1 MAMRFLA
8 LAVVIACAS
17 TAAAEP
23 GDPVQLRV
31 GTLAIDGSRY
41 MRDILALGQA
51 IEKRTRGAVVIDWV
65 AGGQLGDEAAMARL
79 ITAGKL
85 DGGGF
90 GETGLTALVP
100 ELAAFG
106 EPGRFHTYEE
116 VERVTTALAPTVREM
131 FGAHDLVFAMWA
143 DLGFARIFSADPIAH
158 LADVLPPHHAIV
170 LPPLYMLATGT
181 ANVRAMTNLRY
192 RYVVGGLVLSRA
204 AFAKL
209 TAAQQQAVLEVCR
222 AWEPRI
228 RASWRKETEAGIA
241 ALEKAGVQTYAVTR
255 AEAEAFIGATPV
267 PQPGSLGA
275 KIVGAL

>member
-1 MAMRFLA
+1 VQ
-8 LAVVIACAS
+8 AVLLVCG

-23 GDPVQLRV
+23 GDPVRLRV

-41 MRDILALGQA
+41 MRDIVALGQA
-51 IEKRTRGAVVIDWV
+51 IEKRTRGGVVIDWV
-65 AGGQLGDEAAMARL
+65 SGGQLGDETAMARL
-79 ITAGKL
+79 IAGGKL

-90 GETGLTALVP
+90 GDTGLTALVP
-100 ELAAFG
+100 ELVAFG
-106 EPGRFHTYEE
+106 EPGRFRTYEE
-116 VERVTTALAPTVREM
+116 VERVTTALAPTVREL
-131 FGAHDLVFAMWA
+131 FGARDLVFAMWA
-143 DLGFARIFSADPIAH
+143 DLGFARLFSADPIAH
-158 LADVLPPHHAIV
+158 LADVLPPEAHGVRV
-170 LPPLYMLATGT
+170 LPPLYMLAMGT

-192 RYVVGGLVLSRA
+192 RYVIGGLVFAHA

-209 TAAQQQAVLEVCR
+209 TAAQQLAVLEVCR

-241 ALEKAGVQTYAVTR
+241 ALDKAGVQTYAVTR

-267 PQPGSLGA
+267 PPPGSLGA